1 MGGSVIGLRFLV
13 HISGREEGYSRA
25 CGGNHHYKTILVYTL
40 SSTFVFVGL
49 LACVEER
56 KHLAGVFF
64 CIMDT
69 ITVPLYFNTLLAS
82 ALKSELSPLF
92 LHHLHPNPLDSPARN
107 LYSCSRKETEDIIKV
122 IFLQDVFD
130 RRCF

>member
-25 CGGNHHYKTILVYTL
+25 CAGDHYKTILVYTL

-69 ITVPLYFNTLLAS
+69 VTVPLYFNTLLAS
-82 ALKSELSPLF
+82 ALKSELSPLS
-92 LHHLHPNPLDSPARN
+92 LHHLHPAPL
-107 LYSCSRKETEDIIKV
+107 TH
-122 IFLQDVFD
+122 QH
-130 RRCF
+130 